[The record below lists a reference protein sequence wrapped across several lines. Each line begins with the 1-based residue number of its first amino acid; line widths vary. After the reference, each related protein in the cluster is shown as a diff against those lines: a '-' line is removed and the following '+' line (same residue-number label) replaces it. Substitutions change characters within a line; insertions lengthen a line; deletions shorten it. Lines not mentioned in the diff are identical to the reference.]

1 MIDNFLSLHTRE
13 LIPIL
18 LASLAVCYLL
28 IRGKHLS
35 PRLTGSHSNLVAVQ
49 SAHTKV
55 TPRIGGVAIFAALLG
70 LMFIVDPSD
79 QSFLL
84 KFIFGGSIIFFVG
97 LAEDLGFGVSPKRRL
112 LAVFVAGI
120 AVVSLDGVWLTRL
133 GVPFLDTLVVF
144 PLFGVLAALILTSG
158 VANAFNMVDG
168 VNGLSGVTAIAAAM
182 SLSLISWHAG
192 YEFGILFGFGLIA
205 AVFGFLAFNF
215 PRGLIFL
222 GDAGAYTLGFAV
234 SWLGI
239 FVLESNAEVAPWA
252 IFLSMFW
259 PISDM
264 LLAIYRRSRRKADA
278 MAPDRLHAHQLVMR
292 SLELLFL
299 GRARR
304 HISNP
309 LTTLI
314 LAPFVAAPA
323 MTGAYFWNNN
333 LAAALSVFGYF
344 ALFWSSYFAA
354 LKVIPKLR
362 KKTAT
367 PAEQDDRDSGV
378 LVSDAA

>member
-1 MIDNFLSLHTRE
+1 MFDNFLSLYAQQ
-13 LIPIL
+13 LSPIL
-18 LASLAVCYLL
+18 VASLVVCYALV
-28 IRGKHLS
+28 RGKHLS

-49 SAHTKV
+49 SAHTKL
-55 TPRIGGVAIFAALLG
+55 TPRIGGVAIFTALLG
-70 LMFIVDPSD
+70 LIFVVDGGSQD
-79 QSFLL
+79 FLL
-84 KFIFGGSIIFFVG
+84 KLILGGSIIFFVG
-97 LAEDLGFGVSPKRRL
+97 LAEDLGFGVSPKHRL

-120 AVVSLDGVWLTRL
+120 AVVVLNGVWLTRL
-133 GVPFLDTLVVF
+133 GIPFLDTLVTF
-144 PLFGVLAALILTSG
+144 PLFGILAALILTSG

-168 VNGLSGVTAIAAAM
+168 VNGLSSVTAIAAAM
-182 SLSLISWHAG
+182 SLALISWNAG
-192 YEFGILFGFGLIA
+192 YEFGTMFGFGLIA
-205 AVFGFLAFNF
+205 ATFGFLAFNF

-239 FVLESNAEVAPWA
+239 FVVESNAQVAPWA

-264 LLAIYRRSRRKADA
+264 LLAIYRRSRRRADT

-323 MTGAYFWNNN
+323 VTGAFFWNNN
-333 LAAALSVFGYF
+333 FAAAASVLGYF
-344 ALFWSSYFAA
+344 VLFWGSYFIA
-354 LKVIPKLR
+354 LSVIPKLR
-362 KKTAT
+362 KRNVKAC
-367 PAEQDDRDSGV
+367 EQQDHERGV